1 MFKHRDNMA
10 HAPFSIDPQGSG
22 TTTTTMKAVSFGQEQ
37 RQQHGDRVNIPTA
50 AAKKRPRDIR
60 GIERFRQVIYGEKG
74 LPRLHAMVT
83 RNPILMYPPEG
94 IEAARMRMRMKCEE
108 ASVVS
113 HEGRPERKK
122 NSNDSHLLEGDEDVW
137 AMFEERQAAEAS
149 VAPDGPPLQQSSGNE
164 TIASPSFAA
173 APAGTSAGGTTN
185 DQELANY
192 HRRQLDALM
201 GIYYEFNHLTFMK
214 LPIKDTLQLLQRCGK
229 GAVAHVM
236 EFEMQLRMQRETR
249 LKELD
254 AVAEEERELK
264 RRQMEVNEK
273 RLEMQMQVAERIQ
286 QDIADE
292 TDDDQEVGENEQG

>member
-22 TTTTTMKAVSFGQEQ
+22 TTMKAVSFGQEQ
-37 RQQHGDRVNIPTA
+37 RQQHGDRVNVPTA

-74 LPRLHAMVT
+74 LPRLHAMVA

-94 IEAARMRMRMKCEE
+94 IEAARKRMQKKCEE
-108 ASVVS
+108 ASAVS
-113 HEGRPERKK
+113 REGRPERKR
-122 NSNDSHLLEGDEDVW
+122 NLNDSHPPEGDEDVW
-137 AMFEERQAAEAS
+137 TMFEERQAAETSA
-149 VAPDGPPLQQSSGNE
+149 APDGPPPQQSSGNE
-164 TIASPSFAA
+164 TNAPSFFAA
-173 APAGTSAGGTTN
+173 APSGASVGGTTN

-192 HRRQLDALM
+192 HRRQLDALL

-214 LPIKDTLQLLQRCGK
+214 LPMKDTLQLLQRCGR
-229 GAVAHVM
+229 GAVAQVM

-264 RRQMEVNEK
+264 RRQMEVHEK
-273 RLEMQMQVAERIQ
+273 RLEIQMQVAEKIQ
-286 QDIADE
+286 QDLADE
-292 TDDDQEVGENEQG
+292 MDDDKEVGENERG